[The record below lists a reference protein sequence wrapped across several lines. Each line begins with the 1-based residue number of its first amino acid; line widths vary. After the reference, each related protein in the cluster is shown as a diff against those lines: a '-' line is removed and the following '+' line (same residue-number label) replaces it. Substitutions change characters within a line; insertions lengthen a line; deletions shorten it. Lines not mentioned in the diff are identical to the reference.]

1 VRYPRLASGLDS
13 WQVSLFLPVLM
24 LLSAPLVNSHWLRP
38 RPYFELLLLGGVAL
52 LVPSTGT
59 RRWGRL
65 PAVTAAM
72 IYVPQL
78 TFTDWQAAAL
88 PLLAIAVVG
97 LALRNLQSHRAIATT
112 AARLLVVGIFA
123 AAFAWRSEPSTSMA
137 SVVLSLFFLAVLAA
151 ITLKQE
157 PVAVAALL
165 IGASTGLF
173 LIMASDAHESLVF
186 CATALVALTL
196 SRMRVDLARP
206 GLVYLLAGVFVF
218 LRVCLYFEL
227 GDQYN
232 ISSIRTAPG
241 FLLADYGLPLASVVG
256 LLLLKYCLPWLVIL
270 AIALPSLAAAERRWT
285 THLFDLLVVGYA
297 VRFAAVAAVID
308 PFRVLPNGMDGIV
321 GMFCVTWAELLT
333 FGLVAT
339 LAAILV
345 ENRPAAASSPLVAA

>member
-1 VRYPRLASGLDS
+1 
-13 WQVSLFLPVLM
+13 
-24 LLSAPLVNSHWLRP
+24 
-38 RPYFELLLLGGVAL
+38 
-52 LVPSTGT
+52 
-59 RRWGRL
+59 
-65 PAVTAAM
+65 
-72 IYVPQL
+72 
-78 TFTDWQAAAL
+78 
-88 PLLAIAVVG
+88 
-97 LALRNLQSHRAIATT
+97 
-112 AARLLVVGIFA
+112 
-123 AAFAWRSEPSTSMA
+123 MA

-151 ITLKQE
+151 IALKQE

-270 AIALPSLAAAERRWT
+270 AIPLPSLAAAERRWT

-339 LAAILV
+339 LAAVLV
-345 ENRPAAASSPLVAA
+345 ENRPAAASPFVAAA